1 MAPRL
6 AVVVSQ
12 SPTRDARTADIEE
25 SIVAELIMV
34 GGLDATLVGPLERIE
49 ADSTDQLC
57 LSGFTQD
64 LRFSPGCRR
73 TKRPK
78 HWQTLQL
85 GGIVVPMSLDGSAE
99 LASGERGVRRVFY
112 IQLKSDSQAKLVCQ
126 QLKARLDLMRVKP
139 VSLQLN
145 LKLPTKAPTVNS
157 TVSGATVAGRTASPA
172 IAQGSQG
179 SDDHPPTMNKTSA
192 TDSNA
197 LESKATESTT
207 SNSRLSPNN
216 ASREDESDEEW
227 MELDRLVDDLD
238 APSICDLPVNV
249 IGKRPKISA
258 QQQSQVVR

>member
-64 LRFSPGCRR
+64 LALLSWMSADEAAR
-73 TKRPK
+73 

-85 GGIVVPMSLDGSAE
+85 GGTIVPMSLDGSAE
-99 LASGERGVRRVFY
+99 IGSGERGVRRVFY
-112 IQLKSDSQAKLVCQ
+112 IQLKSDSQAKQVCQ

-139 VSLQLN
+139 VSLQLT
-145 LKLPTKAPTVNS
+145 LKSPTKAPVASPAAIPSHSPNESALNHTDSKVAVN
-157 TVSGATVAGRTASPA
+157 ATNNTPSPSPA
-172 IAQGSQG
+172 IAKSPQANDDRAPHAAKNSQAL
-179 SDDHPPTMNKTSA
+179 H
-192 TDSNA
+192 DSG
-197 LESKATESTT
+197 
-207 SNSRLSPNN
+207 
-216 ASREDESDEEW
+216 DEEW

-238 APSICDLPVNV
+238 ALDL
-249 IGKRPKISA
+249 
-258 QQQSQVVR
+258 